1 MKKIDG
7 CLNEFLQ
14 KISGDFS
21 KLVNM
26 IELMKV
32 NMIQLK
38 REGAKS
44 QLELELTK
52 LNRDQAA
59 K

>member
-14 KISGDFS
+14 TISGDFS
-21 KLVNM
+21 KLVSM